1 MRLLVVVSR
10 YSVLAVIWMALST
23 TAHAQSTSCISS
35 PDGNGGAV
43 INCTTTS
50 WGADRMSQSNTNCL
64 RSSDGNG
71 GSIANCTTNSYN
83 YGSNAPTRGWLWGIA
98 QGAASA
104 SDGWASYRAAHP
116 NYVYPTPLSS
126 PPPSVTEAACP
137 EAADMYFVKGVR
149 EGWLFNVGNFTY
161 DPHFV
166 KGMCLIHIT
175 FRSSGPYIESISD
188 AVADRTIAIY
198 AKDVKGFSNM
208 CKVNTPKGA
217 KQCDGLDD
225 FHKLVKKQFK
235 F

>member
-64 RSSDGNG
+64 RSSDGSG

-126 PPPSVTEAACP
+126 LLSSTFHHGGRMPRGCGHLLRQRRKRRMVVQCRGLHLRPSFC
-137 EAADMYFVKGVR
+137 
-149 EGWLFNVGNFTY
+149 EGHVF
-161 DPHFV
+161 DPHY
-166 KGMCLIHIT
+166 LSQQ
-175 FRSSGPYIESISD
+175 RSVHRKHFG
-188 AVADRTIAIY
+188 RRRRQNHCHLCQ
-198 AKDVKGFSNM
+198 G
-208 CKVNTPKGA
+208 C
-217 KQCDGLDD
+217 QGLQQ
-225 FHKLVKKQFK
+225 HVQGEHTEGRETVRRLG
-235 F
+235 